1 MHDFPF
7 FIGLLDEHNLYDS
20 YGLPS
25 KLPISLS
32 YDSNK
37 KLIVQNYSKN
47 INHYLEKS
55 YLIGSNISANLG
67 SGSFGKRRANDVL
80 KYLKLAL
87 KEEIS
92 DKSFLEVGC
101 ADGYILNQL
110 SLMGAK
116 KILGCEPNQSNLNK
130 IKKNNV
136 KIISD
141 FYTPEIVNEKFDV
154 ILSLGVLEH
163 IHEPGKFIKS
173 QLKSLNQD
181 GLIFFSV
188 PNCEKKLMLGDLKI
202 IQHEHWN
209 YFTRDSIKHLL
220 QNNGLTDIELEI
232 SQNNANIFV
241 WGRFSESGGI
251 IYDNPQH
258 DGQQVFKI
266 FSDKL
271 NLSNE
276 IMIDRAKDILNKGKT
291 IGFMSGGLELMSII
305 PFIEN
310 PRFFDNDT
318 SKHGKYYPGFTN
330 AIESPKNLISNP
342 CDELWICATDY
353 NDEIIQGL
361 KTIISNQTKI
371 WSIRDMLLKIHS

>member
-7 FIGLLDEHNLYDS
+7 FIGLLDEHNLHDS

-37 KLIVQNYSKN
+37 KLIVQDYSKK
-47 INHYLEKS
+47 IDHYLEKS

-67 SGSFGKRRANDVL
+67 SGNFGKRRANDVL

-92 DKSFLEVGC
+92 NKSFLEVGC

-116 KILGCEPNQSNLNK
+116 KVLGCEPNQSNANK
-130 IKKNNV
+130 IKNNNV
-136 KIISD
+136 NIISD

-163 IHEPGKFIKS
+163 IHEPDKFVKS
-173 QLKSLNQD
+173 QLKSLKQD

-209 YFTRDSIKHLL
+209 YFTRTSITQLL
-220 QNNGLTDIELEI
+220 SSCGLKNIKTVL
-232 SQNNANIFV
+232 SLNSANIFV
-241 WGRFSESGGI
+241 WANFNKEYSSNDESPSG
-251 IYDNPQH
+251 
-258 DGQQVFKI
+258 
-266 FSDKL
+266 SDKKL
-271 NLSNE
+271 FKNFCKKIQKSKKL
-276 IMIDRAKDILNKGKT
+276 MIERAKSNLRNGKT
-291 IGFMSGGLELMSII
+291 LGFIAGGLELMSILS
-305 PFIEN
+305 FIKS
-310 PRFFDNDT
+310 PRFFDNDF
-318 SKHGKYYPGFTN
+318 SKHRKFLPGYLN
-330 AIESPKNLISNP
+330 SIEDPQTLKGDP
-342 CDELWICATDY
+342 VDDLWICATDY
-353 NDEIIQGL
+353 NDEIIDSL
-361 KTIISNQTKI
+361 KDIIDEKVNLF
-371 WSIRDMLLKIHS
+371 SIKDALLNL